1 MNIIFLS
8 NYFNHHQKPLSD
20 KFAEFTQ
27 GKYAFVANS
36 EMRDE
41 RKQLGY
47 LQTETPDYVFNVD
60 QNDAIKNLA
69 NQIVINADAVITG
82 SAPKAMIKPRI
93 KAGKLTFR
101 YSERPLKFG
110 IEPLKFLPRLIKWHI
125 ENPINKPIYLL
136 CASAYAASD
145 YAKFGLFNN
154 KAYKWGYF
162 PETKTYDNI
171 NDLIKTKSK
180 NTILWCGRFLKLKHP
195 TDVIIALKRLR
206 DNGYEFVMNFIGVGE
221 EQNAMQQMIANYN
234 LNDCVHMLGAMRPE
248 RVREQMEKSGVYL
261 FTSDRQEGWGAV
273 LNEAMNS
280 GCAVVASHEIGSVP
294 YLINDGKNGLIYKS
308 QNVDMLYEKIKY
320 LLDNPEQQEIL
331 GEAAYN
337 TIINE
342 WNAEVAAER
351 FINLAEHILSG
362 EKYPDLYKS
371 GPCSKAEIFDDRWYK
386 E

>member
-1 MNIIFLS
+1 MKIAFVT
-8 NYFNHHQKPLSD
+8 NYFNHHQKPISD
-20 KFAEFTQ
+20 KLFEFTQ
-27 GKYAFVANS
+27 GGYTFIANS
-36 EMRDE
+36 EMRNE

-47 LQTETPDYVFNVD
+47 SQQNIPNYVLNAY
-60 QNDAIKNLA
+60 QNNSGKEEAVKEI
-69 NQIVINADAVITG
+69 IEADAVITG
-82 SAPKAMIKPRI
+82 SAPEAMIKPRI

-125 ENPINKPIYLL
+125 KNPVNKPVYLL
-136 CASAYAASD
+136 CASAYTASD

-180 NTILWCGRFLKLKHP
+180 NTILWCGRFLNWKHP

-234 LNDCVHMLGAMRPE
+234 LNDCVHMFGAMRPE

-351 FINLAEHILSG
+351 FVNLANHILKG
-362 EKYPDLYKS
+362 EKHPDLYKS
-371 GPCSKAEIFDDRWYK
+371 GPCSKARIVKDKWLG
-386 E
+386 